1 MGAVGDGWEEEGDPV
16 PSRES
21 WVSAGG
27 QGRQQALSP
36 PGPQVL
42 RSGKVGQVVFD
53 TQQGCSLML
62 VAIWSTMYTLG
73 SSTLSLGW
81 LLSRV
86 VAVHGEQVMAKLLF
100 LLFLWDTHYLLLL
113 QPHQELPLLT

>member
-1 MGAVGDGWEEEGDPV
+1 MGAIGDGWDEEGDPV

-53 TQQGCSLML
+53 TRQGCSLML

-100 LLFLWDTHYLLLL
+100 LLFLWDTHYLLPL
-113 QPHQELPLLT
+113 QPRQELPLLT